1 MCGSC
6 QNNVSLPRCVCFSFA
21 YMQILIDEG
30 INELNE
36 RVNYFIILVGDW
48 LMCTY
53 LSGNIKF
60 YKPDNFENLSMLTLY
75 SGSQFPVV

>member
-30 INELNE
+30 IKELNE

-53 LSGNIKF
+53 LSSINQI
-60 YKPDNFENLSMLTLY
+60 TLKIFLCLHY
-75 SGSQFPVV
+75 ILGHSFL